1 MVGKVQLMERNGL
14 MVVLLAKSRRKVVN
28 GSGGDRGCF
37 GFASG
42 DLWLTDGGRCLGFDG
57 RQFMIRLVVVASGSV
72 TKNESRQPWTVAA
85 G

>member
-28 GSGGDRGCF
+28 GGGGDHDCF
-37 GFASG
+37 GSFSG
-42 DLWLTDGGRCLGFDG
+42 NLWLIDGGRCLGFDG
-57 RQFMIRLVVVASGSV
+57 RRFMIRLVVVASGSV
-72 TKNESRQPWTVAA
+72 TENESRQPWTVAA